1 MKRLVLILRKVA
13 KFVFR
18 LISSRL
24 SSRGAAGTI
33 NPGGLLAN
41 YSKRNLL
48 ANYSKTPLVDLLKA
62 ILQQEEE
69 NTKGPSNGPTP
80 AIVVIVLICFL
91 SVEADLL
98 IAFCALFIWSVVAGE
113 DAEE

>member
-1 MKRLVLILRKVA
+1 MKRFVLILRKVA

-33 NPGGLLAN
+33 NPEGLLAN

-48 ANYSKTPLVDLLKA
+48 AKYSKTPLNSAGLSS
-62 ILQQEEE
+62 Q
-69 NTKGPSNGPTP
+69 PSGKKPSGYG
-80 AIVVIVLICFL
+80 L
-91 SVEADLL
+91 SPRRDGSLDTIHSFQKADLNK
-98 IAFCALFIWSVVAGE
+98 
-113 DAEE
+113 